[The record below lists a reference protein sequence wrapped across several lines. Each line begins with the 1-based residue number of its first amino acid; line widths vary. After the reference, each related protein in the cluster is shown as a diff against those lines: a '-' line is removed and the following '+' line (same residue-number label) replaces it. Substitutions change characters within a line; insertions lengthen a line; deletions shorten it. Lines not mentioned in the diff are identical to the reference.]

1 MKLLIRWAISAFSL
15 FVAAWAVPGIVVDDG
30 RGWVVYAAMAVI
42 LGLVNA
48 IIRPLLHLLTCPL
61 IMLTLGL
68 FTLVV
73 NGLTL
78 LLASSLANNVF
89 GVGFY
94 VDGFWPAFVGAI
106 IVSVVSIVLN
116 AVVKDDDGDR
126 DRYRKDRRHRD

>member
-1 MKLLIRWAISAFSL
+1 MKLIIRWAISAFSL

-94 VDGFWPAFVGAI
+94 VDGFWPALVGAI

-116 AVVKDDDGDR
+116 AFVKDDDK
-126 DRYRKDRRHRD
+126 RKDRHQRD